1 MHEASNY
8 KSILSPFIDGLL
20 SEKRSLG
27 FDYRTEELI
36 LIRFDRYCIDVGL
49 NTLNVT
55 RDFLDGWCMQSDTE
69 GLSNQCKRITVVRQ
83 LMLYMI
89 SLGIN
94 VYLPK
99 SNGRKEVVLPHIFTQ
114 EELFS
119 FFHEVD
125 SYEPL
130 SCQPVYRRLAKEYRV
145 LFRMLYCCGLRN
157 TEGAGIAT
165 EQVDLVNGIL
175 TILDSKGNKD
185 RLVYMADDVVEVCK
199 EYFEFLCDDLSGIPK
214 WFFPAK
220 NPEKP
225 LRNTSVDRVFNRF
238 WSGTACSSMCNNKPT
253 VHDLRFTFVTDRIN
267 LWVMEGTDLNVM
279 MPYLQKYLGH
289 KNLQDSYYYY
299 HNSRML
305 YEAIRINDRTADQV
319 IPEVPDYE

>member
-69 GLSNQCKRITVVRQ
+69 GLSNQRKRITAVRQ

-99 SNGRKEVVLPHIFTQ
+99 GNGRKEVVLPHIFTQ

-130 SCQPVYRRLAKEYRV
+130 SCQPVYRRLAKGE
-145 LFRMLYCCGLRN
+145 N
-157 TEGAGIAT
+157 
-165 EQVDLVNGIL
+165 
-175 TILDSKGNKD
+175 
-185 RLVYMADDVVEVCK
+185 
-199 EYFEFLCDDLSGIPK
+199 
-214 WFFPAK
+214 
-220 NPEKP
+220 
-225 LRNTSVDRVFNRF
+225 
-238 WSGTACSSMCNNKPT
+238 
-253 VHDLRFTFVTDRIN
+253 
-267 LWVMEGTDLNVM
+267 
-279 MPYLQKYLGH
+279 
-289 KNLQDSYYYY
+289 
-299 HNSRML
+299 
-305 YEAIRINDRTADQV
+305 
-319 IPEVPDYE
+319 

>member
-69 GLSNQCKRITVVRQ
+69 GLSNQRKRITAVRQ

-99 SNGRKEVVLPHIFTQ
+99 GNGRKEVVLPHIFTQ

-145 LFRMLYCCGLRN
+145 LFRLLYCCGLRN

-165 EQVDLVNGIL
+165 EQVDLINGIL

-220 NPEKP
+220 MVKTTKV
-225 LRNTSVDRVFNRF
+225 L
-238 WSGTACSSMCNNKPT
+238 
-253 VHDLRFTFVTDRIN
+253 
-267 LWVMEGTDLNVM
+267 
-279 MPYLQKYLGH
+279 
-289 KNLQDSYYYY
+289 
-299 HNSRML
+299 
-305 YEAIRINDRTADQV
+305 
-319 IPEVPDYE
+319 